1 MYHYVREDIT
11 NAPYSKHKNID
22 DFIKE
27 ISFMKRNHNFLNVT
41 EAINQENYIENKNSI
56 ILTFDDGLK
65 DHLNVAEILK
75 KYNIKATFYIPIK
88 PHLNEELLPVHKAHL
103 ITSTYGEESLE
114 LLEKAL
120 STLNIDK
127 FSLENKDEKD
137 LFKNRYMNHSDRDSI
152 KNFKKIINYYGSI
165 GLRDLI
171 LNQILKSKNIKSDF
185 ESFYLNKEE
194 IKHISSLGFE
204 IGSHGVSHT
213 VMSRLSKKEQYY
225 EMSESK
231 TFLEKIIRKKITSFC
246 YPYGRKNSYNSDSIE
261 ILSKAKYQN
270 AISVDSR
277 DITLEDIKKNIYE
290 IPRYDCNEIE
300 SVLNFQ

>member
-1 MYHYVREDIT
+1 MYHYVREDSI
-11 NAPYSKHKNID
+11 NAPYSKHKKLD

-41 EAINQENYIENKNSI
+41 EAINQKNYSENKNSI

-75 KYNIKATFYIPIK
+75 KHNINATFYIPIQ
-88 PHLNEELLPVHKAHL
+88 PHLNQELLHVHKAHL
-103 ITSTYGEESLE
+103 ITSTYGEESL
-114 LLEKAL
+114 LLLGKAL
-120 STLNIDK
+120 DTLNIDK

-137 LFKNRYMNHSDRDSI
+137 LFKNRYINHSDRDGI
-152 KNFKKIINYYGSI
+152 KDFKKIINYYGCI

-185 ESFYLNKEE
+185 ESYYLNKKE
-194 IKHISSLGFE
+194 IKYISSLGFE
-204 IGSHGVSHT
+204 IGSHGVSHN

-225 EMSESK
+225 EINESK

-246 YPYGRKNSYNSDSIE
+246 YPFGRKNSYNSDTIE
-261 ILSKAKYQN
+261 LLNKAKYQN

-277 DITLEDIKKNIYE
+277 DIILEDIMKNIYE

-300 SVLNFQ
+300 RVLYVQ